1 MSNKWKSVQ
10 GQARVMQQGRP
21 DFRVGVK
28 LQSIWGFREGSVF
41 SVEGV
46 AATFMMLSATAGW
59 LPGMFAA
66 EIVMVLA
73 VVLLF
78 SHLGNP
84 WAAWRAIANIR
95 RSWISRGT
103 AVIGAFCGLG
113 AAAIFLR
120 FFDLGLPDFVPVAVY
135 WLQLIASAFIL
146 FYPGFAMAASAGIP
160 FWNTGMLPI
169 LSALSGLA
177 NGGACALVFADILAP
192 RWLETSSQPVAEL
205 GLLAAIAIC
214 LIAFVSAAHRMGR
227 AARLSGQRLIGH
239 EKLLFWG
246 VAVAVGLVVPVLTS
260 TLLLLQPDL
269 TGLTVIL
276 ALGAL
281 ARVAGDIA
289 LRYAILKV
297 GAYEALV

>member
-1 MSNKWKSVQ
+1 MRSVQ
-10 GQARVMQQGRP
+10 GQAHVIQQGRP

-46 AATFMMLSATAGW
+46 AATFMMLAASAQW
-59 LPGMFAA
+59 LPGMIAA
-66 EIVMVLA
+66 ELVMVLA

-113 AAAIFLR
+113 AIAVFLR
-120 FFDLGLPDFVPVAVY
+120 LVNLGLPDFIPTAIY
-135 WLQLIASAFIL
+135 WLQMIASAFIL

-177 NGGACALVFADILAP
+177 NGGAAGLVFGEILAP
-192 RWLETSSQPVAEL
+192 RWLDAPSQPIAEL

-214 LIAFVSAAHRMGR
+214 IVAFLSAAHRMGR
-227 AARLSGQRLIGH
+227 AARFSGQRLLTH
-239 EKLLFWG
+239 EKALFWG
-246 VAVAVGLVVPVLTS
+246 GAIGVGLVVPALTT
-260 TLLLLQPDL
+260 TLLYLQPDKV
-269 TGLTVIL
+269 GLTAVLI
-276 ALGAL
+276 LGAI
-281 ARVAGDIA
+281 ARVAGDIS
-289 LRYAILKV
+289 LRYAILRV

>member
-1 MSNKWKSVQ
+1 MKSVQ

-28 LQSIWGFREGSVF
+28 LQSIWGLREGGVF

-59 LPGMFAA
+59 LPGMIAA

-113 AAAIFLR
+113 AVAIFLR
-120 FFDLGLPDFVPVAVY
+120 LVDLGLPDFVFDTVY
-135 WLQLIASAFIL
+135 WLQMVAAVFIL

-177 NGGACALVFADILAP
+177 NGGAIGLVFSEAVAP
-192 RWLETSSQPVAEL
+192 SWLPPSSQPVAEL

-214 LIAFVSAAHRMGR
+214 IIAFLSAAHRMGR
-227 AARLSGQRLIGH
+227 AARLSGNRMISH
-239 EKLLFWG
+239 EKMWFWG
-246 VAVAVGLVVPVLTS
+246 LAIGVGLVIPTLAT
-260 TLLLLQPDL
+260 TLLLLQPDFA
-269 TGLTVIL
+269 GLTAIL
-276 ALGAL
+276 ALAAI
-281 ARVAGDIA
+281 ARVAGDIS

-297 GAYEALV
+297 GAYESLV